1 MAGTIDG
8 RTGETRPSTRVPWPS
23 TAGGTSPRTAV
34 TSGHAWTAEADE
46 ELRDGV
52 ELGLTV
58 DELAESLEV
67 PADVIAARLR
77 GLGLEASGAATLG
90 FD

>member
-1 MAGTIDG
+1 MSTTPAA
-8 RTGETRPSTRVPWPS
+8 PSGFHGS
-23 TAGGTSPRTAV
+23 DASLHPRTAV

-58 DELAESLEV
+58 GELAESLEV
-67 PADVIAARLR
+67 PEDVIAARLR